1 MSTYHAPVKEYRLLL
16 ETIAPLADLSTLPH
30 FAEATP
36 DTVFAIIE
44 ESAKFA
50 NEVLDPLNYS
60 GDQEGAR
67 HDPSGNTVTTPAG
80 FKAAYDAY
88 CAMGG
93 AALPMPEAFGGLGM
107 PRSLITLT
115 DEMVHSSNM
124 SFGLLP
130 MLTQGA
136 IEALLLA
143 GSDELKQTF
152 VPKMVSGE
160 WTGTMNL
167 TEPQA
172 GSDLA
177 LVKTRA
183 EPQADGTYRIFGTKI
198 FITFG
203 EHDFTENI
211 VHLVLARLP
220 DAPEGVKGISLFAV
234 PKFLVN
240 KDGSLGARNDAQ
252 CVSIEHKLGIH
263 GSPTCVMQF
272 GDAGGA
278 IGYVV
283 GEVNRGL
290 EYMFVMMNL
299 ARFGVGLQ
307 GVGIAERAYQRAVAF
322 ARERVQSR
330 DVGAPKNPSVP
341 IIRHPDVRR
350 MLLRMRAQTEA
361 ARALA
366 IATGYAFDLAEAHPD
381 AEVRKANQ
389 AFVDLMIPV
398 HKGWATEMAQDVTY
412 QGIQVH
418 GGMGFI
424 EETGAAQH
432 YRDARITT
440 IYEGT
445 TAIQANDLVGR
456 KMARE
461 GGVTAKALIA
471 TMRAFAGE
479 LAQSAHPHLKA
490 SHKRLVEGI
499 DAVERAVEFNLGN
512 FNQNIRACFAG
523 SVPMVKL
530 FGIVCGGWQLA
541 RVALAAEQRINAGS
555 DDRDF
560 LEAKIA
566 TLRYF
571 ADTMIPEAVA
581 AADVIVNGA
590 DGTLAL
596 AEAAF

>member
-1 MSTYHAPVKEYRLLL
+1 MSAYHAPTKEFKFLL
-16 ETIAPLADLSTLPH
+16 ETLAPLNELSALPH

-36 DTVFAIIE
+36 DTVFAILD

-60 GDQEGAR
+60 GDQEGAK
-67 HDPSGNTVTTPAG
+67 HNPSDCSVSTPKG

-93 AALPMPEAFGGLGM
+93 AALPMPEEFGGLGM

-143 GSDELKQTF
+143 GSDELKATYLE
-152 VPKMVSGE
+152 KMVSGE

-183 EPQADGTYRIFGTKI
+183 EPQPDGSFKIFGTKI

-211 VHLVLARLP
+211 IHLVLARLP
-220 DAPEGVKGISLFAV
+220 DAPEGVKGISLFVV

-240 KDGSLGARNDAQ
+240 ADGSLGARNDAK

-272 GDAGGA
+272 GDDGGA
-278 IGYVV
+278 TGYVV

-307 GVGIAERAYQRAVAF
+307 GIGIAERAYQRAVAF

-350 MLLRMRAQTEA
+350 MLLRMRSQIEA

-366 IATGYAFDLAEAHPD
+366 VATGYAFDLAEAHPD
-381 AEVRKANQ
+381 AEVRKANK

-418 GGMGFI
+418 GGMGFV

-461 GGVTAKALIA
+461 GGVSARALIG
-471 TMRAFAGE
+471 TLRAFVAD
-479 LAQSAHPHLKA
+479 LAKSSHPHLQVAAKKLA
-490 SHKRLVEGI
+490 SGV
-499 DAVERAVEFNLGN
+499 DAMERAVDFNLAN
-512 FNQNIRACFAG
+512 FNQNVRACFAG

-541 RVALAAEQRINAGS
+541 RAAAEADRRIAAG
-555 DDRDF
+555 DADRDF
-560 LEAKIA
+560 LGAKLA

-571 ADTMIPEAVA
+571 VDTMIPEAVA
-581 AADVIVNGA
+581 AADVIVNGSE
-590 DGTLAL
+590 GTLAL